1 MSSNYDRWLTRE
13 YGFSAFANGP
23 LLDFWRTRE
32 EAEFIGLDN
41 VPIRYVRFCS
51 PRHDKVIFVS
61 TGRIESFVKYPELAY
76 DLFHCGY
83 DVMIVD
89 HRGQGRSGRLL
100 DDPVWA
106 AVALMGLHLLLQK
119 MAWLQQIITV
129 GGGLYLCWMGWQL
142 LKSARA
148 QKAAGHAMPD
158 SRPVVLPARGKTFMR
173 GLLTN
178 LSNPKA
184 VIYFGS
190 IFSLFV
196 GDSVG
201 NGERWGLFALIS
213 LETLAWFS
221 VVVMVFALPVM
232 RRGYQR
238 LAKWIDGVAGVLF
251 AGIGIHLIIS
261 R

>member
-1 MSSNYDRWLTRE
+1 MLILFLTVAAVHLVALMSP
-13 YGFSAFANGP
+13 GP
-23 LLDFWRTRE
+23 DF
-32 EAEFIGLDN
+32 F
-41 VPIRYVRFCS
+41 
-51 PRHDKVIFVS
+51 FVS
-61 TGRIESFVKYPELAY
+61 QTAMS
-76 DLFHCGY
+76 
-83 DVMIVD
+83 
-89 HRGQGRSGRLL
+89 RSRKEAMMGVFGITLGVL
-100 DDPVWA
+100 VWA

-119 MAWLQQIITV
+119 MAWLQQVITV
-129 GGGLYLCWMGWQL
+129 GGGLYLLWMGWQL

-148 QKAAGHAMPD
+148 KKAAGDTAAE
-158 SRPVVLPARGKTFMR
+158 SQPVVLPARGKTFMR

-201 NGERWGLFALIS
+201 NGERWGIFALIT
-213 LETLAWFS
+213 LETLAWFT
-221 VVVMVFALPVM
+221 VVTMVFALPVM

>member
-1 MSSNYDRWLTRE
+1 MLILFLTVAAVHLVALMSP
-13 YGFSAFANGP
+13 GP
-23 LLDFWRTRE
+23 DF
-32 EAEFIGLDN
+32 F
-41 VPIRYVRFCS
+41 
-51 PRHDKVIFVS
+51 FVS
-61 TGRIESFVKYPELAY
+61 QTAMS
-76 DLFHCGY
+76 
-83 DVMIVD
+83 
-89 HRGQGRSGRLL
+89 RSRKEAMMGVLGITL
-100 DDPVWA
+100 GVLVWA

-119 MAWLQQIITV
+119 MAWLHQIITV

-148 QKAAGHAMPD
+148 KKAADGKGAEAPAI
-158 SRPVVLPARGKTFMR
+158 VLPARGKTFMR

-201 NGERWGLFALIS
+201 SGERWGLFALIS

-221 VVVMVFALPVM
+221 VVAVVFALPVM